1 MNLEDSKFQ
10 KGDEVVYLGYK
21 GDYDGKVFGVAEK
34 ENPAGQRYAITIKEE
49 NRIGHLIVA
58 EDRIIKKKEADE
70 LEEDDRFIGVDGV
83 EYIVCGREYSEN
95 DKAMCYLAKAV
106 PSGNIY
112 LIDEFGIEEVK
123 Y

>member
-10 KGDEVVYLGYK
+10 KGDEVFYLGHT
-21 GDYDGKVFGVAEK
+21 GEFDGEIFGVAEK
-34 ENPAGQRYAITIKEE
+34 GDKDGERYAITIQEE
-49 NRIGHLIVA
+49 NGISHLIVA
-58 EDRIIKKKEADE
+58 GNKLIKKKDADE